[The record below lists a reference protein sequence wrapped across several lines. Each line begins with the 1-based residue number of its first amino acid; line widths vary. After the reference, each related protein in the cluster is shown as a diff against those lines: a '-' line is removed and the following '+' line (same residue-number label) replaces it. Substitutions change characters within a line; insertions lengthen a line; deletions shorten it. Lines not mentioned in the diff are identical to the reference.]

1 MAKIPEHKMEAI
13 KTLKM
18 VHIQN
23 IYIKNKRKK
32 VTLRVFNGG
41 LGVRTPHFHCL
52 GQGSVPS
59 RGTKILKTVQCG
71 QKIRK
76 RD

>member
-1 MAKIPEHKMEAI
+1 MAKKPEHKMEAI
-13 KTLKM
+13 KTLTM
-18 VHIQN
+18 VHIKN
-23 IYIKNKRKK
+23 IYIKNKRKR
-32 VTLRVFNGG
+32 VTHRVFNGG

-59 RGTKILKTVQCG
+59 HQTKILKTVQCG